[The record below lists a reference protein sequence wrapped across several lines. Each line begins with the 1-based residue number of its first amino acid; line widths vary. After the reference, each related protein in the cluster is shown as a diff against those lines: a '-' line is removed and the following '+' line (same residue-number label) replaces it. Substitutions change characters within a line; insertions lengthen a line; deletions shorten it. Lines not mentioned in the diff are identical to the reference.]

1 MSFNFKS
8 KYNIDDLREIM
19 ALLRSPQGCPWD
31 IKQTHQSIRSNLI
44 EETYEVLDAIDNND
58 TENLREELGDLLLQV
73 IFHSIM
79 EEEIGTFDFDDVCN
93 DICQKLIVRHPH
105 VFADVVADTPEE
117 VLRNWDEIKRQ
128 GKGQKSVS
136 ESMGGIPK
144 GLPALIRAA
153 KVQKKASGVGFDWD
167 NVDDAL
173 GKVFEEAQE
182 VRDAIASGD
191 GVNIAEEL
199 GDLLFATV
207 NVTRF
212 VKVDAEEALTSASD
226 KFVARFT
233 RVEQLAKERGIDM
246 NDATLEQL
254 DALWDE
260 VKASEQ

>member
-1 MSFNFKS
+1 M
-8 KYNIDDLREIM
+8 I
-19 ALLRSPQGCPWD
+19 
-31 IKQTHQSIRSNLI
+31 
-44 EETYEVLDAIDNND
+44 
-58 TENLREELGDLLLQV
+58 
-73 IFHSIM
+73 
-79 EEEIGTFDFDDVCN
+79 
-93 DICQKLIVRHPH
+93 
-105 VFADVVADTPEE
+105 
-117 VLRNWDEIKRQ
+117 
-128 GKGQKSVS
+128 
-136 ESMGGIPK
+136 GIPK

-191 GVNIAEEL
+191 GDNIAEEL

>member
-105 VFADVVADTPEE
+105 VF
-117 VLRNWDEIKRQ
+117 
-128 GKGQKSVS
+128 
-136 ESMGGIPK
+136 
-144 GLPALIRAA
+144 
-153 KVQKKASGVGFDWD
+153 
-167 NVDDAL
+167 
-173 GKVFEEAQE
+173 
-182 VRDAIASGD
+182 
-191 GVNIAEEL
+191 
-199 GDLLFATV
+199 
-207 NVTRF
+207 
-212 VKVDAEEALTSASD
+212 
-226 KFVARFT
+226 
-233 RVEQLAKERGIDM
+233 
-246 NDATLEQL
+246 
-254 DALWDE
+254 
-260 VKASEQ
+260 